1 MLPEP
6 FSLEHEVLVFG
17 KGRENVCSSGYV
29 LYHKY
34 EKEMLLVT
42 THTLLGLFGHHP
54 FPLSVWNTV
63 VLSRDR
69 CSIHL

>member
-1 MLPEP
+1 MLPLP
-6 FSLEHEVLVFG
+6 LKG
-17 KGRENVCSSGYV
+17 KENVCSSGYV

-42 THTLLGLFGHHP
+42 THTLLGFFGHHS

-63 VLSRDR
+63 ALSSDS
-69 CSIHL
+69 CSICL